1 MTAEWQWKKHT
12 QKKWREKKRGKEN
25 KGREER
31 KTNWQEG
38 RGKRRKAWAEG
49 RQKDMVTSREWLRQ
63 KGGAQTRVCV
73 CEGERGECAQLCA
86 ACGWASVQSSQIQVA
101 PAAVSQ
107 NPITA
112 TTPFLRHTQ
121 PLSSLSSFLT
131 ARPNQTQW
139 MSHSIPGYTLFS
151 LWSHTVR
158 FKRITAYQIL
168 YCVSLTPSGKNFLIE
183 EKRICALHSIIVPI
197 YLIRNTG

>member
-1 MTAEWQWKKHT
+1 MTKTE
-12 QKKWREKKRGKEN
+12 RGSAN
-25 KGREER
+25 KSVCVWGRE
-31 KTNWQEG
+31 
-38 RGKRRKAWAEG
+38 RG
-49 RQKDMVTSREWLRQ
+49 
-63 KGGAQTRVCV
+63 VCSV
-73 CEGERGECAQLCA
+73 MCTA

-151 LWSHTVR
+151 LWSHPVR

-168 YCVSLTPSGKNFLIE
+168 YYFLDAQRQELSNRREKDLCATFYYSSHLFDQEHGVVLTIALHFYSSSHITELISPQTFHLTCLQLKSLT
-183 EKRICALHSIIVPI
+183 
-197 YLIRNTG
+197 